1 MFPFAFA
8 VFAASPLGALL
19 LIVVAAFALNFAKLV
34 TTGATL
40 KVLKLILW
48 LAASA
53 APLFGTTVA
62 QPGFGST
69 LASGGT
75 SGGSYTAVGQLK
87 NIKFSA
93 GKIKTDD
100 ITNLGSPA
108 VGGGIVYNEFIKV
121 MVDAD
126 TVTFDFVLNG
136 ADPTQEALLTN
147 LQNSPTNS
155 LFYWK
160 ITDTFGDTF
169 VFQGYV
175 AEFSP
180 EISFDKAITGKGSIK
195 ISGPMTVTWS

>member
-1 MFPFAFA
+1 VLMILG
-8 VFAASPLGALL
+8 PL
-19 LIVVAAFALNFAKLV
+19 F
-34 TTGATL
+34 
-40 KVLKLILW
+40 
-48 LAASA
+48 
-53 APLFGTTVA
+53 FGTTVA

-75 SGGSYTAVGQLK
+75 AGSSYTTVGQLK

-108 VGGGIVYNEFIKV
+108 VGGGIVYNEFLKV

-126 TVTFDFVLNG
+126 TVSFDFVLNG

-147 LQNSPTNS
+147 LQNSATNS
-155 LFYWK
+155 FFYWK

-169 VFQGYV
+169 VFNGYV

-180 EISFDKAITGKGSIK
+180 DISFDKAITGKGSIK